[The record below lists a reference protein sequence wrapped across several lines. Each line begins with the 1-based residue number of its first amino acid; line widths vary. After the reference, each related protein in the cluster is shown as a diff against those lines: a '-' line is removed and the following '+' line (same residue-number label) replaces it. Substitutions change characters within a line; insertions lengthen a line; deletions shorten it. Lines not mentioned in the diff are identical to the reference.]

1 MQSSSLDLVTFLAWN
16 IAASTRQ
23 QRKELREKKKKK
35 LKCIL

>member
-1 MQSSSLDLVTFLAWN
+1 MQSSSPDLMTFLAWN

-23 QRKELREKKKKK
+23 QHKELREKKKKK